1 MAIRR
6 ENAAPQVALPPRAE
20 PPPPRVE
27 PAHRSP
33 HVARD
38 LPVVAWTRALWM
50 GLAGA
55 GACLVTGALVATLTL
70 PRVRWAPIEAP
81 VAEEADVG
89 VELPA
94 DAPVEPVS
102 VESAGATVRLGDFS
116 MDIASAARRLVGAK
130 RPPGGFRDDCSG
142 FVSAI
147 LTASGIPMDGNTA
160 QLYDVA
166 SREGLL
172 HHDPIPTIGDLA
184 FFDNTHD
191 RNENRQWDDAR
202 THIAVVVDVE
212 PDGTILLAHH
222 GSERALVRMN
232 LLPEHIQQHEG
243 EDGRLYNSYL
253 RRKSLSDGKWEMN
266 LTGELWAA
274 FAHVAPDVDWE
285 VRR

>member
-1 MAIRR
+1 MGIRR
-6 ENAAPQVALPPRAE
+6 EHARAPQPRE
-20 PPPPRVE
+20 
-27 PAHRSP
+27 
-33 HVARD
+33 
-38 LPVVAWTRALWM
+38 LPVAGWTRTLWL
-50 GLAGA
+50 GLGGA
-55 GACLVTGALVATLTL
+55 GALLVTCALAATLWL
-70 PRVRWAPIEAP
+70 QPRARREPIEPLPASE
-81 VAEEADVG
+81 AEAEAEAEVG

-94 DAPVEPVS
+94 DAPVEPIEVD
-102 VESAGATVRLGDFS
+102 GTTVRLGEFS
-116 MDIASAARRLVGAK
+116 MDIASAARRLVAAR
-130 RPPGGFRDDCSG
+130 RPPGGFRNDCSG

-147 LTASGIPMDGNTA
+147 LTSSGIPMDGNTA

-166 SREGLL
+166 NREGLL

-191 RNENRQWDDAR
+191 RNENGAWDDAR

-243 EDGRLYNSYL
+243 DDGRLYNSYL
-253 RRKSLSDGKWEMN
+253 RRKSLSDGKWEIN

-274 FAHVAPDVDWE
+274 FAHPAPDVDWE
-285 VRR
+285 VRARR